1 MKITQERLEKFWRR
15 CGFQFWKPVEGGAYD
30 TKYPT
35 SELVLSRDLPE
46 LTLDN
51 LFKYA
56 VPLVSYCSLTKPE
69 HPSYGGLWLAEVR
82 YRGNEYKEELTEN
95 KDPALALFE
104 ALERALE
111 VKE

>member
-1 MKITQERLEKFWRR
+1 MFKERLEKFWRR

-56 VPLVSYCSLTKPE
+56 VPLLGDSVEIELFYPSTNWYCQIKKNTTIVAHSNSYCSEPE
-69 HPSYGGLWLAEVR
+69 
-82 YRGNEYKEELTEN
+82 
-95 KDPALALFE
+95 LALFE
-104 ALERALE
+104 ALEKALE

>member
-1 MKITQERLEKFWRR
+1 MKITQERLEEFWGR

-56 VPLVSYCSLTKPE
+56 VPLLGDSVEIELFYPSTNWYCQIKKNTTIVAHSNSYCSEPE
-69 HPSYGGLWLAEVR
+69 
-82 YRGNEYKEELTEN
+82 
-95 KDPALALFE
+95 LALFDT
-104 ALERALE
+104 LEKALE